1 VIVPGVDTDFGTLIA
16 LSVDERLFTADDIN
30 FLVSVANVLAAAID
44 RTIAR
49 QRLEELLRSKDAFV
63 ASVSHELR
71 TPLTVVTGMAHELK
85 ERWADLT
92 DKELGEFT
100 SMLVE
105 QSRDMSDLIEDLL
118 VAARSS
124 VGNVAVRSELVNLGL
139 ELDRV
144 LAGFPETGSSTIVVH
159 SKHGNVS
166 ADPIRVRQILRN
178 LITNAL
184 RYGGPSIEIKTS
196 TEPGT
201 MAVEV
206 TDDGAGIAPE
216 DHDRIFVAYES
227 AHHTVGQPGSVGLGL
242 TVSRTLAELMGG
254 SLTYR
259 FDGRSIFRLEL
270 PRAIDDS
277 GNGEG
282 SGRTTVDDV
291 TMAMRSVGSA
301 RIGVNF

>member
-1 VIVPGVDTDFGTLIA
+1 
-16 LSVDERLFTADDIN
+16 
-30 FLVSVANVLAAAID
+30 
-44 RTIAR
+44 
-49 QRLEELLRSKDAFV
+49 
-63 ASVSHELR
+63 
-71 TPLTVVTGMAHELK
+71 MAHELN
-85 ERWADLT
+85 ERWMNLT

-124 VGNVAVRSELVNLGL
+124 VGNVAVRSERVNLGS
-139 ELDRV
+139 EIDRV
-144 LAGFPETGSSTIVVH
+144 LTGFPDTGSSTIVVR
-159 SKHGNVS
+159 SSGGSAS

-184 RYGGPSIEIKTS
+184 RYGGPNVEIRST

-206 TDDGAGIAPE
+206 IDDGVGIAAE
-216 DHDRIFVAYES
+216 DHDRIFVAYER

-254 SLTYR
+254 SLTYQ
-259 FDGRSIFRLEL
+259 FNGHSVFRLEL
-270 PRAIDDS
+270 PRSMDGASENLAPNRMTVD
-277 GNGEG
+277 EVAFAMRTVG
-282 SGRTTVDDV
+282 SG
-291 TMAMRSVGSA
+291 
-301 RIGVNF
+301 RIGVN